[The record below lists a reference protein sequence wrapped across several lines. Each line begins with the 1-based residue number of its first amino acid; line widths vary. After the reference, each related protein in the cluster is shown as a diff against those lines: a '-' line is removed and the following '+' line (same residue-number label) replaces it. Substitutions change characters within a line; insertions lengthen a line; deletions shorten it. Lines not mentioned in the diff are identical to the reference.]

1 MIFSQEEFKESGENI
16 ERFAKLES
24 IYCLLMLGEKCIGW
38 HYGHQDGP
46 MSYYMSNSAILPEY
60 RRKGYYSLLAR
71 GIVEEV
77 TRRGYH
83 KIKSRHY
90 PTNNAVIIAKLKLGF
105 VITGFQLSANFGTLV
120 ELEWNAKKEIQE
132 LMHFRCGAQLPSDSS
147 LHAIGLKR
155 ND

>member
-1 MIFSQEEFKESGENI
+1 
-16 ERFAKLES
+16 
-24 IYCLLMLGEKCIGW
+24 
-38 HYGHQDGP
+38 

-147 LHAIGLKR
+147 LQAIGLKR
-155 ND
+155 NN